1 VDEPEVQPMWLTE
14 YNRHVFAGV
23 SGEAIS
29 LIGVFCRALVQ
40 KAFDEGV
47 TMPPDGPAMAEDV
60 GPGAT
65 IAYLDTLFGPD
76 FWNLQ
81 FVGSART
88 DMLVGV
94 DWSANVATE
103 HELQKL
109 LFGLFM
115 RKIYER
121 WGATKKRPMLL
132 RKIAK
137 FAERG
142 FSVASC
148 AEAITGCDIPSRT
161 SRMKGGELPF
171 FIQDYLARKLVTKA
185 DLGAVARKV
194 LGQVPKLAL
203 SALVTTWR

>member
-1 VDEPEVQPMWLTE
+1 MWLTD

-23 SGEAIS
+23 SGETIS

-40 KAFDEGV
+40 QAFDEGV
-47 TMPPDGPAMAEDV
+47 KLPPDDPTMAEDV

-81 FVGSART
+81 FVGSRP

-109 LFGLFM
+109 MYGLFM

-121 WGATKKRPMLL
+121 RDELRNRPMLL
-132 RKIAK
+132 RRIAK
-137 FAERG
+137 FAEREYK
-142 FSVASC
+142 VASC
-148 AEAITGCDIPSRT
+148 VEAIAGCDIPSRT
-161 SRMKGGELPF
+161 FRMKGGGCPF
-171 FIQDYLARKLVTKA
+171 
-185 DLGAVARKV
+185 
-194 LGQVPKLAL
+194 
-203 SALVTTWR
+203 

>member
-1 VDEPEVQPMWLTE
+1 VPADGDGDDVDEPEIQPMWLTE

-23 SGEAIS
+23 SGETIS

-40 KAFDEGV
+40 KAFEEGV
-47 TMPPDGPAMAEDV
+47 AMPPDGPTMADDV

-81 FVGSART
+81 FVGSRT

-121 WGATKKRPMLL
+121 WGAMKKRPMLL
-132 RKIAK
+132 RRIAK
-137 FAERG
+137 FAERE
-142 FSVASC
+142 FTAVSC
-148 AEAITGCDIPSRT
+148 GEAITGCDIPSRAL
-161 SRMKGGELPF
+161 RMKGGELPF
-171 FIQDYLARKLVTKA
+171 LIQDYLARKLVTKA
-185 DLGAVARKV
+185 DLDAIARK
-194 LGQVPKLAL
+194 
-203 SALVTTWR
+203 